1 MSERFPEAER
11 MTDEEKRQLA
21 MFRALPHQLQE
32 WWRKQV
38 FWAFTM
44 AGREPDYVT
53 AWFNLSVESRW
64 KLIGYLTAES
74 VSPQSLKV
82 PIIKASDIKVQPLKS
97 ANTISAT
104 HSDDSGMTVFM
115 GDIIGEIAATDLHI
129 LIATKTGAGK
139 STTLKAVIH
148 RISKNNPLAKFAIID
163 PKTTDWLGLQRST
176 KCVTYLEQDTTSEQ
190 LDAALSSIENVF
202 DILQSRKNLKQQAL
216 KNGRDIPKFNSQYL
230 IIDEWFSIY
239 DSIKRQKREDAFMEP
254 LNQIVAQGRELK
266 VHLILVGQ
274 SHLCGE
280 IGFSTAMRR
289 SFAVLA
295 QGRMGKNRDVGYE
308 PIAATIEDPNMF
320 RNKSDREALMRSFQE
335 AIAIAQKHDDRP
347 VLLTTMGVP
356 KIALLPDLK
365 YIETVTL

>member
-1 MSERFPEAER
+1 LHQSLRLATFKEQEAIV
-11 MTDEEKRQLA
+11 KQLI
-21 MFRALPHQLQE
+21 
-32 WWRKQV
+32 V
-38 FWAFTM
+38 FWFGQEPNAVPDNF
-44 AGREPDYVT
+44 RE
-53 AWFNLSVESRW
+53 W
-64 KLIGYLTAES
+64 AE
-74 VSPQSLKV
+74 
-82 PIIKASDIKVQPLKS
+82 IPLKPVS
-97 ANTISAT
+97 KIPHGAIAEPVAPLPRVEAINLGSGYQ
-104 HSDDSGMTVFM
+104 DDPVFT

-139 STTLKAVIH
+139 STTLKAVIY
-148 RISKNNPLAKFAIID
+148 RISQDNPLAKFTIID
-163 PKTTDWLGLQRST
+163 PKTTDWLGLQRSSE
-176 KCVTYLEQDTTSEQ
+176 CVTYLEQNTTSEQ
-190 LDAALSSIENVF
+190 LDSALRSIANTF
-202 DILQSRKNLKQQAL
+202 DLLQSRKNLKQQAL

-239 DSIKRQKREDAFMEP
+239 DSVKRQKREDAFMEP

-308 PIAATIEDPNMF
+308 PVAATIEDPNMF
-320 RNKSDREALMRSFQE
+320 RNKSDREALMGRLQT
-335 AIAIAQKHDDRP
+335 AIAMAQKHQDRP
-347 VLLTTMGVP
+347 VLLTTMGIP

-365 YIETVTL
+365 YIESVTM

>member
-1 MSERFPEAER
+1 MIQSFFKVEKTSILKDPLLLEFLDLPDDVIKWYER
-11 MTDEEKRQLA
+11 MVFVAHYEQGKPYNFIAYWSSLPDQEKRKTIAYLIREAFGDQPCPKVALA
-21 MFRALPHQLQE
+21 KRDDLRTPSLQ
-32 WWRKQV
+32 KKSDQDCV
-38 FWAFTM
+38 
-44 AGREPDYVT
+44 PVDD
-53 AWFNLSVESRW
+53 LSVF
-64 KLIGYLTAES
+64 T
-74 VSPQSLKV
+74 
-82 PIIKASDIKVQPLKS
+82 
-97 ANTISAT
+97 
-104 HSDDSGMTVFM
+104 

-139 STTLKAVIH
+139 STTLKAVIY
-148 RISKNNPLAKFAIID
+148 RISQENPSAKFAIID
-163 PKTTDWLGLQRST
+163 PKTTDWLGLQRSS

-190 LDAALSSIENVF
+190 LDAALSSIENIF
-202 DILQSRKNLKQQAL
+202 NTLQLRKNQKQQAL
-216 KNGRDIPKFNSQYL
+216 KNGRDIPEFNSQYL

-320 RNKSDREALMRSFQE
+320 RNRVDREALMRSFQE
-335 AIAIAQKHDDRP
+335 AIVIAQKRDDRP
-347 VLLTTMGVP
+347 VLLTTMGTP

-365 YIETVTL
+365 YIEIVTM